1 MSSQENTDQR
11 GNGSDSPVVVP
22 PPAPPRPP
30 GDPRPPGAVR
40 TPPLPPPRVDM
51 MASREMQE
59 WIARLEAQSRRL
71 GVRNKYLAAA
81 LGLALLLLLAILWA
95 VHHATV
101 GAYAALD
108 NVQISHDPA
117 NQAKVL
123 FTFRVTSPGKVYYRR
138 TSGDISTDLI
148 DYFHTPGDAQRAWS
162 WAYEPGRNIE
172 VALWARRGLVR
183 QTRCEEFPTTNR
195 ADIVFLIDTTGSMS
209 RSIAELQE
217 KCLAF
222 SEALG
227 KQALVC
233 RFALLG
239 FGDARQGPWLDKYDF
254 TSDVGVLRN
263 SVAGIKRFD
272 GGDLPESALDALEQG
287 MSLSFTPGAMR
298 LFYLVTDA
306 PYHDPARSGA
316 SGAEVARRLQAASVL
331 LYVFSRR
338 EFQGDYARLI
348 GESGRFQEIGGFG
361 KVLSEGCILED

>member
-1 MSSQENTDQR
+1 MTSRREEVAD
-11 GNGSDSPVVVP
+11 SDSPVAVP
-22 PPAPPRPP
+22 PPAPPRSPAA
-30 GDPRPPGAVR
+30 GRQ
-40 TPPLPPPRVDM
+40 PPLPPPCVDM

-71 GVRNKYLAAA
+71 GVRNNYLAAA

-101 GAYAALD
+101 GAYAALN
-108 NVQISHDPA
+108 NVQITQDPA

-123 FTFRVTSPGKVYYRR
+123 FTFHVTSPGKVYYRR

-162 WAYEPGRNIE
+162 WAYQPGRNIE
-172 VALWARRGLVR
+172 VALWARRGLVQ

-227 KQALVC
+227 KQALRC

-254 TSDVGVLRN
+254 TSEAGSLRK

-287 MSLSFTPGAMR
+287 LSLSFTPGAMR

-306 PYHDPARSGA
+306 PYHDPGHSGA
-316 SGAEVARRLQAASVL
+316 TGADIARRLKTANGL

-338 EFQGDYARLI
+338 EFQEHYARLI
-348 GESGRFQEIGGFG
+348 GASGRFQEIGSFG